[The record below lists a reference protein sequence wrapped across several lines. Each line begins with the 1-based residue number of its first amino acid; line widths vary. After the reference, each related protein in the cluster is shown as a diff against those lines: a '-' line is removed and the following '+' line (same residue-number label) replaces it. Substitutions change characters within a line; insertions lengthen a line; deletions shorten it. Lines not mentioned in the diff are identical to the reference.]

1 MKDKWLIDLKNKIE
15 GHENNPPEGLWESI
29 ENEIF
34 PKNTNDYQ
42 KQKVRFKLSHIIN
55 TIGIA
60 ATIALVISLIFFYD
74 EKEVINNETFD
85 KHISSKSVEHDLS
98 VHPVNEGI
106 KKNIQDVNYKADDSN
121 ISHTIANSVINN
133 QITISLRTQNK
144 SIESIYKNEHKLN
157 EIKKDVVNKP
167 EELAL
172 AFAMKNKNE
181 MTSSVSGLPS
191 GGDFVRIENDDLK
204 SKPIL
209 DSKWTLNFTSRQ
221 TASNS
226 STQKGYTLMNGPL
239 ETLPND
245 GVETS
250 GSPVSEILSEN
261 MNQDVNTNIKHRLPI
276 RIGLSVSYQLNDK
289 WSVTT
294 GLTYTKLTSDLLS
307 GTDANLIKSEQVIKY
322 IGVPVQVNYNIWQ
335 KGNLAAYAGAG
346 VQIEKSISGV
356 MNTNYIVHHQTKEST
371 SSKIRINSLQ
381 TSLNVGLGVQYKV
394 YKNFGFYLEPG
405 LRYYFNDGSDV
416 RTLYKDR
423 PLNMNLEFGMRY
435 YIH

>member
-15 GHENNPPEGLWESI
+15 GHEDNPPEGLWESI

-34 PKNTNDYQ
+34 PEHTNDYH
-42 KQKVRFKLSHIIN
+42 KQKTRFKLSHVIN

-60 ATIALVISLIFFYD
+60 ATIALVVSLIFFYE
-74 EKEVINNETFD
+74 EKEVIHNKTFG
-85 KHISSKSVEHDLS
+85 KHITNKSVESDLS
-98 VHPVNEGI
+98 IHPVNEGI
-106 KKNIQDVNYKADDSN
+106 RNNMQDVNYKADDSG
-121 ISHTIANSVINN
+121 ISYFNDNSVINN
-133 QITISLRTQNK
+133 RAIISLKTQNK
-144 SIESIYKNEHKLN
+144 NIESIYNSEHLFN
-157 EIKKDVVNKP
+157 MANKDIVNKS
-167 EELAL
+167 EEQVLTS
-172 AFAMKNKNE
+172 AMKNKNE
-181 MTSSVSGLPS
+181 ITSSVSAPPS

-226 STQKGYTLMNGPL
+226 STQKGYSLMNGPL

-307 GTDANLIKSEQVIKY
+307 GTDANLIKSEQIIKY

-381 TSLNVGLGVQYKV
+381 TSLNIGVGMQYKV
-394 YKNFGFYLEPG
+394 YKNFGLYLEPG

-423 PLNMNLEFGMRY
+423 PLNMNLEFGVRY
-435 YIH
+435 FIH

>member
-15 GHENNPPEGLWESI
+15 GHEGNPPEGLWESI
-29 ENEIF
+29 EKELF
-34 PKNTNDYQ
+34 PDNTNDYH
-42 KQKVRFKLSHIIN
+42 KHKVRLKLSYIIN

-60 ATIALVISLIFFYD
+60 ATIALVISLIFFYE
-74 EKEVINNETFD
+74 EKETTDNKTFE
-85 KHISSKSVEHDLS
+85 KHISNKSVEPDLL
-98 VHPVNEGI
+98 VQPVNEGI
-106 KKNIQDVNYKADDSN
+106 KKNMQDINYKVDNKDTPHIIDN
-121 ISHTIANSVINN
+121 KVINN
-133 QITISLRTQNK
+133 QVIISLKKQSEGIKSTYNNDHQFNEVKKDGINK
-144 SIESIYKNEHKLN
+144 S
-157 EIKKDVVNKP
+157 
-167 EELAL
+167 EELVL
-172 AFAMKNKNE
+172 TSIMKNKNE
-181 MTSSVSGLPS
+181 ITSSVSGQLS

-204 SKPIL
+204 SRPIL

-245 GVETS
+245 GVEAS

-307 GTDANLIKSEQVIKY
+307 GTDANLIKSEQIIKY

-346 VQIEKSISGV
+346 VQIEKSISGL

-381 TSLNVGLGVQYKV
+381 TSLNIGVGMQYKV
-394 YKNFGFYLEPG
+394 YKNFGLYLEPG
-405 LRYYFNDGSDV
+405 LRYYFNDGSDAK
-416 RTLYKDR
+416 TLYKDR
-423 PLNMNLEFGMRY
+423 PLNMNLEFGVRY
-435 YIH
+435 FIR

>member
-15 GHENNPPEGLWESI
+15 GHEGNPPEGLWESI

-34 PKNTNDYQ
+34 PEHTNDYH
-42 KQKVRFKLSHIIN
+42 KQKTRFKLSHVIN

-60 ATIALVISLIFFYD
+60 ATIALVVSLIFFYE
-74 EKEVINNETFD
+74 EKEVIHNKTFD
-85 KHISSKSVEHDLS
+85 KHITNKSVESDLS
-98 VHPVNEGI
+98 VHTVNGGI
-106 KKNIQDVNYKADDSN
+106 RNNMQDVNYKADDSG
-121 ISHTIANSVINN
+121 ISYINANSVINN
-133 QITISLRTQNK
+133 RAIISLKTQNNN
-144 SIESIYKNEHKLN
+144 IESIYNSEHQFN
-157 EIKKDVVNKP
+157 MANKDIVNKS
-167 EELAL
+167 EEKAL
-172 AFAMKNKNE
+172 TSIMKNKNE
-181 MTSSVSGLPS
+181 ITSSVSALPS

-226 STQKGYTLMNGPL
+226 STQKGYSLMNGPL

-307 GTDANLIKSEQVIKY
+307 GTDANLIKSEQNIKY

-371 SSKIRINSLQ
+371 LSKVRINSLQ
-381 TSLNVGLGVQYKV
+381 TSLNIGVGMQYKV
-394 YKNFGFYLEPG
+394 YKNFGLYLEPG

-423 PLNMNLEFGMRY
+423 PLNMNLEFGVRY
-435 YIH
+435 FIH

>member
-15 GHENNPPEGLWESI
+15 GHEDNPPEGLWESI

-34 PKNTNDYQ
+34 PEHTNAYY
-42 KQKVRFKLSHIIN
+42 KQKTRFKLSHVIN

-60 ATIALVISLIFFYD
+60 ATITLVVSLLFFYE
-74 EKEVINNETFD
+74 EKEVIHNKTFG
-85 KHISSKSVEHDLS
+85 KHITNKSVESDLS

-106 KKNIQDVNYKADDSN
+106 RNNMQDVNYKADNSG
-121 ISHTIANSVINN
+121 ISYINNNSVINN
-133 QITISLRTQNK
+133 RAIISLKTQNK
-144 SIESIYKNEHKLN
+144 NIESIYNSEHQFN
-157 EIKKDVVNKP
+157 MANKDIVNKS
-167 EELAL
+167 EEKAL
-172 AFAMKNKNE
+172 TSAMKNKNE
-181 MTSSVSGLPS
+181 ITSSVSALPS

-307 GTDANLIKSEQVIKY
+307 GTDANLIKSEQNIKY

-381 TSLNVGLGVQYKV
+381 TSLNIGVGMQYKV
-394 YKNFGFYLEPG
+394 YKNFGLYLEPG

-423 PLNMNLEFGMRY
+423 PLNVNLEFGVRY
-435 YIH
+435 FIH

>member
-15 GHENNPPEGLWESI
+15 GHEDNPPEGLWESI

-34 PKNTNDYQ
+34 PEHTNAYH
-42 KQKVRFKLSHIIN
+42 KQKTRFKLSHVIN

-60 ATIALVISLIFFYD
+60 ATIALVISLIFFYE
-74 EKEVINNETFD
+74 EKEVIHNKTFD
-85 KHISSKSVEHDLS
+85 KHITNKSVESDLS
-98 VHPVNEGI
+98 IHPVNEGI
-106 KKNIQDVNYKADDSN
+106 RNNMQDVNYKADDSG
-121 ISHTIANSVINN
+121 ISYINN
-133 QITISLRTQNK
+133 NSIINNRAIISLKTQNK
-144 SIESIYKNEHKLN
+144 NIESIYNNEHQFN
-157 EIKKDVVNKP
+157 VANKDIVNKS
-167 EELAL
+167 EEQTLTS
-172 AFAMKNKNE
+172 AMKNKNE
-181 MTSSVSGLPS
+181 ITSSVSALPS

-226 STQKGYTLMNGPL
+226 STQKGYSLMNGPL

-294 GLTYTKLTSDLLS
+294 GFTYTKLTSDLLS
-307 GTDANLIKSEQVIKY
+307 GTDANLIKSEQIIKY

-371 SSKIRINSLQ
+371 LSKVRINSLQ
-381 TSLNVGLGVQYKV
+381 TSLNIGVGMQYKV
-394 YKNFGFYLEPG
+394 YKNFGLYLEPG

-423 PLNMNLEFGMRY
+423 PLNMNLEFGVRY
-435 YIH
+435 FIH

>member
-15 GHENNPPEGLWESI
+15 GHEDNPPEGLWESI

-34 PKNTNDYQ
+34 PEHTNAYL
-42 KQKVRFKLSHIIN
+42 KQKTRFKLSHVIN

-60 ATIALVISLIFFYD
+60 ATIALVVSLIFFYE
-74 EKEVINNETFD
+74 EKEVIHNKTFD
-85 KHISSKSVEHDLS
+85 KHITNKSVESDLS
-98 VHPVNEGI
+98 IHPVNEGI
-106 KKNIQDVNYKADDSN
+106 RNNMQDVNYKADDSG
-121 ISHTIANSVINN
+121 ISYINDNSVINN
-133 QITISLRTQNK
+133 RAIISLKTQNK
-144 SIESIYKNEHKLN
+144 NIESIYNNEHQFN
-157 EIKKDVVNKP
+157 MANKDIVNKS
-167 EELAL
+167 EEQVLTS
-172 AFAMKNKNE
+172 AMKNKNE
-181 MTSSVSGLPS
+181 ITSSVSALPS

-204 SKPIL
+204 SKPML

-226 STQKGYTLMNGPL
+226 STQKGYSLMNGPL

-245 GVETS
+245 EVETS

-307 GTDANLIKSEQVIKY
+307 GTDANLIKSEQNIKY

-381 TSLNVGLGVQYKV
+381 TSLNIGVGMQYKV
-394 YKNFGFYLEPG
+394 YKNFGLYLEPG

-423 PLNMNLEFGMRY
+423 PLNVNLEFGVRY
-435 YIH
+435 FIH

>member
-1 MKDKWLIDLKNKIE
+1 M
-15 GHENNPPEGLWESI
+15 
-29 ENEIF
+29 
-34 PKNTNDYQ
+34 
-42 KQKVRFKLSHIIN
+42 
-55 TIGIA
+55 
-60 ATIALVISLIFFYD
+60 
-74 EKEVINNETFD
+74 
-85 KHISSKSVEHDLS
+85 
-98 VHPVNEGI
+98 
-106 KKNIQDVNYKADDSN
+106 
-121 ISHTIANSVINN
+121 
-133 QITISLRTQNK
+133 
-144 SIESIYKNEHKLN
+144 
-157 EIKKDVVNKP
+157 
-167 EELAL
+167 AL

-181 MTSSVSGLPS
+181 MTSSIAGLPS

-261 MNQDVNTNIKHRLPI
+261 MNQDVNSNIKHRLPI

-322 IGVPVQVNYNIWQ
+322 IGIPVQVNYNIWQ